1 MKQEEISGLLRKG
14 ITSLERGTAGLSL
27 EEVKRKYGLKEIIKL
42 ASNENPLGPSPKAI
56 HMIKEAAEKANIYPD
71 PTGHELRSV
80 IANEHGVEI
89 DQVLHGN
96 GSGELITF
104 IGEVFVN
111 EGDECIIPV
120 PTYHR
125 YQEVFHIMGAKN
137 VFSPLKEYRI
147 DLEGMSS
154 RVTPK
159 TKIIVIVNP
168 NNPTGD
174 IVRSPAVT
182 EFLEGIGRDTIVV
195 FDEAYGEFVEDK
207 EYPRAIE
214 LIKEGHNVIVLRTF
228 SKAYGLAGVRLGY
241 AISNPEIIGYLNAVR
256 HVFNVNRL
264 AQLAGIE
271 AMKDK
276 EHLQKCLQLVWD
288 EKGYYYEELD
298 KLGLFYVLTSAN
310 FIFVDTGVDDLK
322 LSEAMVK
329 RGVVIRPM
337 TPWGYKNCIRI
348 TIGTHYQ
355 NEKAITSLKEAL
367 EELKSKA

>member
-1 MKQEEISGLLRKG
+1 MTREISGLLRKG
-14 ITSLERGTAGLSL
+14 ITNLERGTAGLSL
-27 EEVKRKYGLKEIIKL
+27 EEVKRKYGLTEIVKL
-42 ASNENPLGPSPKAI
+42 ASNENPLGPSPRAI
-56 HMIKEAAEKANIYPD
+56 NIIKEAAENANIYPD
-71 PTGHELRSV
+71 PTGHELRSI
-80 IANEHGVEI
+80 IANEHGVEVN
-89 DQVLHGN
+89 QVLQGN

-147 DLEGMSS
+147 DLEDM
-154 RVTPK
+154 RNRATPK
-159 TKIIVIVNP
+159 TKIIVLVNP

-174 IVRSPAVT
+174 IVGGPEVK
-182 EFLEGIGRDTIVV
+182 EFLETIGKDTILV

-207 EYPRAIE
+207 RYPRTVE

-241 AISNPEIIGYLNAVR
+241 AISSPEIIGYLNAVR
-256 HVFNVNRL
+256 HVFNVNRF

-271 AMKDK
+271 AIRDK
-276 EHLQKCLQLVWD
+276 EHLQRCIKLIWD
-288 EKGYYYEELD
+288 EKRYYYEELD
-298 KLGLFYVLTSAN
+298 RLGLSYVPTSAN

-337 TPWGYKNCIRI
+337 TAWGYKNCIRI
-348 TIGTHYQ
+348 TIGTRYQ
-355 NEKAITSLKEAL
+355 NERAMLCLKEAL
-367 EELKSKA
+367 EELKSGA

>member
-1 MKQEEISGLLRKG
+1 MTREISGSLRKG
-14 ITSLERGTAGLSL
+14 IIHLERGTAGLSL
-27 EEVKRKYGLKEIIKL
+27 EEVKRKYGVTEIVKL

-56 HMIKEAAEKANIYPD
+56 HIIKEAAGTANIYPD

-80 IANEHGVEI
+80 IANEHGVEVA
-89 DQVLHGN
+89 QVLHGN

-104 IGEVFVN
+104 IGEVFVD

-137 VFSPLKEYRI
+137 VFSPLKDYRI
-147 DLEGMSS
+147 DLEDIRR

-159 TKIIVIVNP
+159 TKIVVLVNP

-174 IVRSPAVT
+174 IVRGPEVRA
-182 EFLEGIGRDTIVV
+182 FLEGIGKDTIVV
-195 FDEAYGEFVEDK
+195 FDEAYGEFVED
-207 EYPRAIE
+207 EQYPRAIE
-214 LIKEGHNVIVLRTF
+214 LMKEGYNVIALRTF

-241 AISNPEIIGYLNAVR
+241 AVSKPEIIGYLNAVR
-256 HVFNVNRL
+256 HVFNVNKF
-264 AQLAGIE
+264 AQFAGIE

-276 EHLQKCLQLVWD
+276 EHLGRCLQLIWD
-288 EKGYYYEELD
+288 EKAYYYEQLD
-298 KLGLFYVLTSAN
+298 RLGLFYVPTSAN

-322 LSEAMVK
+322 LSEALVK
-329 RGVVIRPM
+329 RGIVIRPM
-337 TPWGYKNCIRI
+337 TQWGYKGCVRI

-355 NEKAITSLKEAL
+355 NEKALTGLREAL
-367 EELKSKA
+367 GELKSEA